1 MEGKKAIG
9 IALVVVGIIIVVLTL
24 IADQIEIGR
33 SAGFGLHPRLGTFV
47 GAVVTVVG
55 VVLASKK

>member
-1 MEGKKAIG
+1 MEGKEKIG

-24 IADQIEIGR
+24 IADQIVIGR
-33 SAGFGLHPRLGTFV
+33 SAGFELYQRLGTFV